1 MTTTDKTGTTD
12 TRSGA
17 RDTIA
22 IGVRGLHCAS
32 CVARLTKV
40 LERQPG
46 VKKADVQLLAGL
58 ATVEVT
64 GDQASYETLAQAIED
79 AGYYASPA

>member
-1 MTTTDKTGTTD
+1 MTTPDTT
-12 TRSGA
+12 TTASTSA
-17 RDTIA
+17 SHDTIA

-46 VKKADVQLLAGL
+46 VTKADVQLLAGL
-58 ATVEVT
+58 ATVEVA
-64 GDQASYETLAQAIED
+64 GGEASYETLAQAIED
-79 AGYYASPA
+79 AGYYASPI